1 MNGPVMFVIIEFYY
15 TDKLSY
21 NDHSYN
27 KIMDMKK
34 VGYNERIKTNLD
46 GNIQGYN
53 EQIYIVLQSSLKPS
67 LTECSYLE

>member
-1 MNGPVMFVIIEFYY
+1 M
-15 TDKLSY
+15 T
-21 NDHSYN
+21 
-27 KIMDMKK
+27 K

>member
-1 MNGPVMFVIIEFYY
+1 
-15 TDKLSY
+15 
-21 NDHSYN
+21 
-27 KIMDMKK
+27 MDMTK

-53 EQIYIVLQSSLKPS
+53 EQIYIVLQTLKPS